1 MHGFDIRNISLGQIE
16 VFVKAAEYLNFTKT
30 GAALYI
36 GESTVSKNIRS
47 LETMLGIQLFIREK
61 KTLRLTPAGKV
72 MYEKWKGVV
81 NTIEEGIVESHIT
94 QTGFQRSLTVVG
106 LDSYKPETL
115 ILPVINHFKEKYP
128 HYSINVETMPA
139 ENVRQKLLK
148 GEADVAFTVLYDIEQ
163 LGTEDFTAQ
172 MLIESPHV
180 AMMLPE
186 NPLAKKKK
194 IRIEDLKQSN
204 FISISPINTPS
215 YSTAIDELC
224 RAHGFHP
231 NIVYFTQ
238 NASSLSFNLATAN
251 DVFICD
257 RFYKDYG
264 NPGLKAVPIEGTKS
278 GIVLGYRK
286 NNANEA
292 LKCFLKETSDYV
304 LNNY

>member
-1 MHGFDIRNISLGQIE
+1 MHGFDTRNISLGQIE

-36 GESTVSKNIRS
+36 GESTVSKNVRS

-61 KTLRLTPAGKV
+61 KTLRLTPAGRV
-72 MYEKWKGVV
+72 LYEKWKSIV
-81 NTIEEGIVESHIT
+81 NSIEEGIVESHIT
-94 QTGFQRSLTVVG
+94 QTGFQSSLTVVG

-128 HYSINVETMPA
+128 KYSINVETMPA
-139 ENVRQKLLK
+139 ETVRQKLIK

-163 LGTEDFTAQ
+163 LGSENFSAK

-186 NPLAKKKK
+186 NPLSRRKK

-224 RAHGFHP
+224 REHGFHP
-231 NIVYFTQ
+231 NIVYYTQ
-238 NASSLSFNLATAN
+238 NANSLSFNLVTSN

-278 GIVLGYRK
+278 GIVLGYR
-286 NNANEA
+286 NNNSNEA